1 MRKELNIGF
10 KLVIIIELVVQSYL
24 DGLRIETV

>member
-10 KLVIIIELVVQSYL
+10 KLVIIIELGVQSYL